1 MVKTHKV
8 KYIHLKRGSKRNIL
22 GCIAL
27 VYISVDTKLFFLT
40 PKPVPN
46 NPDIRYQNLSLQIP
60 TNFPFLSGVSFG
72 HGWSWWYGH
81 FQKVTLRQS
90 SRRSQRHRHST
101 VNNISIGTFSMYT
114 LIIFCIKSYFGH
126 QCLNDGEKKSLKKII
141 FRRKSWLYVNEGK
154 WESFS
159 LTSVSHYVI
168 YR

>member
-1 MVKTHKV
+1 MVISAIFWVVLLLCT
-8 KYIHLKRGSKRNIL
+8 
-22 GCIAL
+22 L
-27 VYISVDTKLFFLT
+27 VWT
-40 PKPVPN
+40 PKSVPN
-46 NPDIRYQNLSLQIP
+46 NPDIEIP
-60 TNFPFLSGVSFG
+60 TNFPFLLGISFG

-81 FQKVTLRQS
+81 IQKVTLHQT